1 MIRKIIKSFIPE
13 IILNPIRL
21 FWRKIILQQWQK
33 NELKLWQKN
42 GCHNPPPHRIK
53 QSIISEYQKKY
64 QYSTLIETGTYLGEM
79 VEAQKNNFEKIISI
93 ELGDDLYSN
102 AKIRFKKNKNIIIL
116 KGDSGK
122 ILPTIL
128 SDLKDPAIFWLD
140 GHYSAGVT
148 AKGEKDCPIFEE
160 LNSIFQSKK
169 FNHIL
174 LIDDARCFNGE
185 GDYPTIEKLIEYV
198 KSKNENYQVEVKNDI
213 IRFLIQ
219 E

>member
-1 MIRKIIKSFIPE
+1 
-13 IILNPIRL
+13 
-21 FWRKIILQQWQK
+21 
-33 NELKLWQKN
+33 
-42 GCHNPPPHRIK
+42 
-53 QSIISEYQKKY
+53 
-64 QYSTLIETGTYLGEM
+64 M